1 MLPFFLGRRNKLTF
15 GKYVSV
21 NSTRSNRIENVKNLD
36 TLPRWIF
43 TSFLDIRSHLSCSTQ
58 SKTNR
63 FDVNRL
69 SLSFLP
75 PFFFSSRLKSNHFRN
90 FISINISLY
99 SGFFLISKKKKKKN
113 NNKMNEILRGKEKLI
128 SLRISLV
135 NQFII
140 FFRMHVDS
148 LELIME
154 TLLKLQN
161 YLSFVKLTTLFVNN
175 PILMTWMSKLMK
187 FPLLF
192 IVQYN
197 TPGKYSSN
205 WETKWW
211 QIWPTLPSPPPTFRN
226 EKLLRKVIPPSSDF
240 PFSY

>member
-1 MLPFFLGRRNKLTF
+1 
-15 GKYVSV
+15 
-21 NSTRSNRIENVKNLD
+21 
-36 TLPRWIF
+36 
-43 TSFLDIRSHLSCSTQ
+43 
-58 SKTNR
+58 
-63 FDVNRL
+63 
-69 SLSFLP
+69 
-75 PFFFSSRLKSNHFRN
+75 
-90 FISINISLY
+90 
-99 SGFFLISKKKKKKN
+99 
-113 NNKMNEILRGKEKLI
+113 MNEILRGKEKLI

-175 PILMTWMSKLMK
+175 PILMTWMNKLTK

-192 IVQYN
+192 IIQYN

-211 QIWPTLPSPPPTFRN
+211 QIWPTLPSLPPRHFS
-226 EKLLRKVIPPSSDF
+226 KRKVIAKSYSTPRAIFLSRIKPRSRSLYYCIAVGEIQRNGGGGRENRLLRYSSHLRA
-240 PFSY
+240 PVSR